1 MQRFT
6 ARKFSG
12 KSAHRTDH
20 SIKEIAFMRKKFK
33 QVDTSGDGALD
44 FTEVSVLIREVCHA
58 SIRARSRLRTLAHVQ
73 LCFSSVPSRAR
84 SLSSLACSLSH
95 ACYLSCSLALSISCS
110 RTLSFVSF

>member
-58 SIRARSRLRTLAHVQ
+58 SIRARSRLRTLAHLQ
-73 LCFSSVPSRAR
+73 LCDSSYLPPR
-84 SLSSLACSLSH
+84 SLS
-95 ACYLSCSLALSISCS
+95 LSCPLLCILVDADDWCQLY
-110 RTLSFVSF
+110 RP